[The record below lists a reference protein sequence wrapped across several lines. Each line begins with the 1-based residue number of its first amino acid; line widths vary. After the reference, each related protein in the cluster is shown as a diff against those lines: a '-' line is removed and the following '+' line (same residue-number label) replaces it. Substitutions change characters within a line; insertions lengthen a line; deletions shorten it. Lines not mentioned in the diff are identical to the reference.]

1 MEDNKVQEVISASLP
16 TKETQTETTRRC
28 LHDPIKVATIIQTLK
43 NTTTPDKNYQTKTF
57 CFLKLGSD
65 WIKYRLNWIQ
75 LTFKQH

>member
-43 NTTTPDKNYQTKTF
+43 NTTTPDKNYQKHF
-57 CFLKLGSD
+57 AF
-65 WIKYRLNWIQ
+65 
-75 LTFKQH
+75 